1 MRPGG
6 HPKCSEIKLRIT
18 DAPRTKSARPG
29 LRAAAIPK
37 EPPWRTAA
45 RCSGPR
51 DILENVGGE
60 RQIQSD
66 VALTISEPKQA
77 HASNSSQP
85 EPRPAGSAGGSPASC
100 GSEHPRAAR
109 TRCGDH
115 SLRGPPRFPAQGRLQ
130 REGQTR
136 ALGPAGA
143 LGRPPPGCP
152 TPVWWTDEEG
162 PRRGHP
168 ESSMLRGATPALG
181 STGCVCVHPE
191 NGVQKH
197 VLPREPR
204 ARPVERAG
212 VQLQRGQWPLCCC
225 RVSRGTLSPKSC
237 KSGVAG
243 PQAASTPQPLQVR
256 ALGFRPDRQRS
267 TGLRL

>member
-1 MRPGG
+1 MLLTLASLSPVQLGRRAEAQPAV
-6 HPKCSEIKLRIT
+6 
-18 DAPRTKSARPG
+18 APS
-29 LRAAAIPK
+29 IP
-37 EPPWRTAA
+37 
-45 RCSGPR
+45 
-51 DILENVGGE
+51 
-60 RQIQSD
+60 
-66 VALTISEPKQA
+66 
-77 HASNSSQP
+77 
-85 EPRPAGSAGGSPASC
+85 
-100 GSEHPRAAR
+100 
-109 TRCGDH
+109 
-115 SLRGPPRFPAQGRLQ
+115 GPPAPGVVTTPCGGPPCFPAQGRLQ

-267 TGLRL
+267 TRLRL